1 MCVCACYLVQ
11 ISSPFRRIFWILLIR
26 ICNVRFLSCPASLA
40 PLTNNRESWR
50 LTPANTVSFPRNRV
64 TTGPLLQYLPPGKF
78 GGGSRIDFYVFRF
91 QLRIIYLDNLKL
103 LRETCKAFFRRKLGN
118 AESEGWNDI

>member
-1 MCVCACYLVQ
+1 MAADFRQIPFHSLVIEQ
-11 ISSPFRRIFWILLIR
+11 RPVLCF
-26 ICNVRFLSCPASLA
+26 
-40 PLTNNRESWR
+40 
-50 LTPANTVSFPRNRV
+50 
-64 TTGPLLQYLPPGKF
+64 QYLPPGKF

-118 AESEGWNDI
+118 AESEGWTAYCNPNSDFL